1 MGNTSNPKSEI
12 PALTSNACWNQIG
25 VGGDGSC
32 TELQSYTHCRNCP
45 VYSASGRQLLEREAP
60 TGYLQE
66 WTDLL
71 TRQQEEQAFDTIS
84 VGFFRIGGEWLALP
98 AQLFAEVTEPS
109 PIHTLPHRSNKT
121 LLGIVSIRGEF
132 MLCISLEEILNLET
146 APSNQTLNP
155 LVYKRMVVVEVEGN
169 HWAFLVDEIYSVG
182 RIKAT
187 ELQNVPATVSKA
199 TGTYTKAIVN
209 WQGKSVSLL
218 EHELLFY
225 TLNRRI
231 L

>member
-1 MGNTSNPKSEI
+1 MGNTPNPKSEI
-12 PALTSNACWNQIG
+12 PILTSNACWNQIG
-25 VGGDGSC
+25 VGGDCSC
-32 TELQSYTHCRNCP
+32 TELQSYTHCHNCP

-66 WTDLL
+66 WTDVL
-71 TRQQEEQAFDTIS
+71 TRQQEEQSVDTIS
-84 VGFFRIGGEWLALP
+84 VGIFRIGGEWLALP
-98 AQLFAEVTEPS
+98 APLFAEVAEPS

-121 LLGIVSIRGEF
+121 LLGIVSIRGEI
-132 MLCISLEEILNLET
+132 MLCISLEEILNLEA
-146 APSNQTLNP
+146 APSNQTVNP

-169 HWAFLVDEIYSVG
+169 HWAFPVDEIYSVG

>member
-1 MGNTSNPKSEI
+1 MKNSPNPNYKI
-12 PALTSNACWNQIG
+12 QKLTSNACWNQIG

-32 TELQSYTHCRNCP
+32 TELQTYTHCRNCL
-45 VYSASGRQLLEREAP
+45 VYSASGRQLLERKAP

-71 TRQQEEQAFDTIS
+71 TRQQDEQAVDTLS
-84 VGFFRIGGEWLALP
+84 VGMFRIGGEWLALP
-98 AQLFAEVTEPS
+98 AALFTEVTEPS

-121 LLGIVSIRGEF
+121 LLGIVSIRGEI
-132 MLCISLEEILNLET
+132 MRCISLEEILKLEA
-146 APSNQTLNP
+146 APSNQRLNP

-169 HWAFLVDEIYSVG
+169 HWAFPVDEIHSVG

-187 ELQNVPATVSKA
+187 ELQNVPATISKA

-209 WQGKSVSLL
+209 WEGKSVSLL
-218 EHELLFY
+218 DHELLFY
-225 TLNRRI
+225 SLNRRI